1 MTNSI
6 QLTIHTSDEKI
17 REELIGLLSL
27 FDFDGFEEQD
37 DQLLYFFSEGK
48 IDEQEVK
55 KIINDYGL
63 SYSRSLISPRNW
75 NTVWESSFAPVV
87 VDDFCSV
94 RADFHQPLANTQYE
108 IIITPKMS
116 FGTGHHAT
124 TYLMIEQM
132 AKMDFKQKQVADFG
146 TGTGILAILA
156 DKLGSSYVWA
166 IDNDDWSIENAKE
179 NVKKNDGKVISVEKM
194 DAFTSKQK
202 FDIILANINK
212 NIIINNLDGLVFGL
226 NKGGQILLSGLLK
239 EDEREVLLLCRQF
252 NLKHITTVEKDRWVS
267 VLIAYPFLN

>member
-6 QLTIHTSDEKI
+6 QLTIPTSDEKI

-63 SYSRSLISPRNW
+63 SYSRSVISPRNW
-75 NTVWESSFAPVV
+75 NYVWESSFAPVV

-166 IDNDDWSIENAKE
+166 IDNDDWEHRKCKRKCE
-179 NVKKNDGKVISVEKM
+179 EK
-194 DAFTSKQK
+194 
-202 FDIILANINK
+202 
-212 NIIINNLDGLVFGL
+212 
-226 NKGGQILLSGLLK
+226 
-239 EDEREVLLLCRQF
+239 
-252 NLKHITTVEKDRWVS
+252 RW
-267 VLIAYPFLN
+267 